1 MTRQNETSSVSKTL
15 TVTEFARKLA
25 EYINRVAYRGEK
37 FIVTRGNKPVAELRP
52 VSEGIKMSELPAF
65 FASLPHLA
73 PEDAEAF
80 AQDIAEARR
89 SAPVEDYD
97 PWAR

>member
-1 MTRQNETSSVSKTL
+1 MTRRNDSSAVSKTL
-15 TVTEFARKLA
+15 TVTELARKFA

-37 FIVTRGNKPVAELRP
+37 FIVTRGKKPVAELRP
-52 VSEGIKMSELPAF
+52 VSSGIKMSELAAF
-65 FASLPHLA
+65 YASLPHLS

-80 AQDIAEARR
+80 AQDIEAARR
-89 SAPVEDYD
+89 SEPIEDYD